1 MTSSE
6 LYATLNISF
15 SALAFLLHIGG
26 DPIMYTSKTAQP
38 KKFGSHVS
46 TFKKRSSFGGKPAR
60 PVFGGG
66 FNNSRPR
73 FGGSRFGSSHPKS
86 GGGKRRGDRID
97 VSRFIKKAEQVAEKA
112 YLPKYNFS
120 DFPFN
125 PQLHKNIIRAGYLS
139 PRPIQDQ
146 AIPTLLEGR
155 DVFGMANTGTGKTAA
170 FLLPLIE
177 KIAKTKGQNKK
188 ETVLIMA
195 PTRDLALQIEQDFKK
210 LAFGLGMFSVSCV
223 GGLPI
228 MKQIREIQ
236 MGVSFIIGTPGRLRD
251 LLDRK
256 VIDLSVCR
264 SVVLDE
270 ADRMLD
276 MGFRDDML
284 YIIGKTPKERQ
295 MLFFSATLSPDI
307 KKLTEQYLK
316 DPVFISVVSGE
327 TAKNIEQDVVRYK
340 GKDEQLAKL
349 HEVLKK
355 DGSDKVLIFRE
366 MKHSVDALTKELAHA
381 GFKVGCIH
389 GDKRSRERIRTLDLF
404 KQDKITILIA
414 TDVAARGLDIPDV
427 THVINF
433 DVPQTYDTYVHRI
446 GRTGRSGKKGQA
458 LTFVP
463 A

>member
-1 MTSSE
+1 MYKTHS
-6 LYATLNISF
+6 ATPS
-15 SALAFLLHIGG
+15 
-26 DPIMYTSKTAQP
+26 
-38 KKFGSHVS
+38 KFGRPKFAS
-46 TFKKRSSFGGKPAR
+46 KAKPRFGSGK
-60 PVFGGG
+60 

-73 FGGSRFGSSHPKS
+73 FGGNKNKSRS
-86 GGGKRRGDRID
+86 GGSPRLRRGERID
-97 VSRFIKKAEQVAEKA
+97 FSRFIKKGQHMEEKP
-112 YLPKYNFS
+112 YVSKHTFL

-125 PQLHKNIIRAGYLS
+125 SQLHKNITGVGFLH

-146 AIPTLLEGR
+146 AIPIVLEGR

-177 KIAKTKGQNKK
+177 KIFKTKGQNKK

-195 PTRDLALQIEQDFKK
+195 PTRELALQIENDFKT
-210 LAFGLGMFSVSCV
+210 LAFGFGMFSVACV

-228 MKQIREIQ
+228 VKQIREIKL
-236 MGVSFIIGTPGRLRD
+236 GVSFVIGTPGRLRD
-251 LLDRK
+251 LIEKK
-256 VIDLSVCR
+256 VLDLSGCH

-276 MGFRDDML
+276 MGFRDDMV
-284 YIIGKTPKERQ
+284 YIIGKTAKERQ
-295 MLFFSATLSPDI
+295 TLFFSATLSPEI

-327 TAKNIEQDVVRYK
+327 TAKNIDQDVIRVK
-340 GKDEQLAKL
+340 SKEEKLEKL

-355 DGSDKVLIFRE
+355 DLSAQAGGRPMKTLIFRE
-366 MKHSVDALTKELAHA
+366 MKHSVDTLAKELGHM
-381 GFKVGCIH
+381 GFKVGAIH
-389 GDKRSRERIRTLDLF
+389 GDKRSRERIRILDSF
-404 KQDKITILIA
+404 KKDRINVLIA

-427 THVINF
+427 THVINY

-446 GRTGRSGKKGQA
+446 GRTGRSGKKGTA

>member
-1 MTSSE
+1 
-6 LYATLNISF
+6 
-15 SALAFLLHIGG
+15 
-26 DPIMYTSKTAQP
+26 MYQHNNRAP
-38 KKFGSHVS
+38 AKFGRR
-46 TFKKRSSFGGKPAR
+46 TPSFRGKPVR
-60 PVFGGG
+60 IGSKPGG
-66 FNNSRPR
+66 FNNSRPSFKR
-73 FGGSRFGSSHPKS
+73 
-86 GGGKRRGDRID
+86 GGGGGYKANKRRGERID
-97 VSRFIKKAEQVAEKA
+97 FSRFVKKGMHVAEKPYVA
-112 YLPKYNFS
+112 KHAFT

-125 PQLHKNIIRAGYLS
+125 PQLYKNIARTGFAN

-146 AIPTLLEGR
+146 AIPAVMAGK

-177 KIAKTKGQNKK
+177 KIAKTKGQAKR

-195 PTRDLALQIEQDFKK
+195 PTRELALQIESDFKN
-210 LAFGLGMFSVSCV
+210 LAFGFGMFSVACV

-228 MKQIREIQ
+228 MKQIREIK

-251 LLDRK
+251 LIDKK
-256 VIDLSVCR
+256 VLDLSACH

-276 MGFRDDML
+276 MGFRDDMV

-295 MLFFSATLSPDI
+295 TLFFSATLSPEI

-316 DPVFISVVSGE
+316 DPIFISVITGV
-327 TAKNIEQDVVRYK
+327 TAKNIDQDVVRVRTK
-340 GKDEQLAKL
+340 EEKIEKL

-355 DGSDKVLIFRE
+355 GMPAGEGEGRQIKALIFRE
-366 MKHSVDALTKELAHA
+366 MKHSVDALEKELSRF
-381 GFKVGCIH
+381 GFKVGGIH
-389 GDKRSRERIRTLDLF
+389 GNKRSRERIRILDSF
-404 KQDKITILIA
+404 KKDQINILIA

-427 THVINF
+427 THVINY

-446 GRTGRSGKKGQA
+446 GRTGRSGKKGIA

-463 A
+463 G

>member
-1 MTSSE
+1 
-6 LYATLNISF
+6 
-15 SALAFLLHIGG
+15 
-26 DPIMYTSKTAQP
+26 MYTQKKVNP
-38 KKFGSHVS
+38 KKFGGSS
-46 TFKKRSSFGGKPAR
+46 FMFKKKSNFGGKPAR
-60 PVFGGG
+60 RSLGR
-66 FNNSRPR
+66 FNNSRPSFKR
-73 FGGSRFGSSHPKS
+73 GGAGKRSRGERIDFSRFVKKNVYVEEKPYVAKHS
-86 GGGKRRGDRID
+86 
-97 VSRFIKKAEQVAEKA
+97 FI
-112 YLPKYNFS
+112 
-120 DFPFN
+120 DFPFDA
-125 PQLHKNIIRAGYLS
+125 QLHKNIARAGFKN

-146 AIPTLLEGR
+146 AMTAVIEGK

-177 KIAKTKGQNKK
+177 KIAKTKGQNKR

-195 PTRDLALQIEQDFKK
+195 PTRELALQIESDFKI
-210 LAFGLGMFSVSCV
+210 LAFGFGMFSVACV

-228 MKQIREIQ
+228 MKQIREIKL
-236 MGVSFIIGTPGRLRD
+236 GVSFVIGTPGRLRD
-251 LLDRK
+251 LIDKK
-256 VIDLSVCR
+256 VLDLSTCH

-276 MGFRDDML
+276 MGFRDDMV
-284 YIIGKTPKERQ
+284 YIIGKTAKERQ
-295 MLFFSATLSPDI
+295 TLFFSATLSSEI

-316 DPVFISVVSGE
+316 NPVFISVISGE
-327 TAKNIEQDVVRYK
+327 TAKNIDQDVIRVK
-340 GKDEQLAKL
+340 NKEEKLEKL

-366 MKHSVDALTKELAHA
+366 MKHSVDTLTKELSHM

-404 KQDKITILIA
+404 KKDQISILIA

-427 THVINF
+427 THVINY

-446 GRTGRSGKKGQA
+446 GRTGRSGKKGTA